1 MCLAGVLSVARS
13 VTNPL
18 AQAMAD
24 CDVTSLADR
33 IRSTLSMDKLQAVS
47 AALQLTVP
55 PPSTTTTT
63 TRQAALATA
72 IATALLVGRRD
83 AADLAV

>member
-1 MCLAGVLSVARS
+1 MAGVLSVARS

-18 AQAMAD
+18 AQAKAD

-55 PPSTTTTT
+55 PPASTTTT

-72 IATALLVGRRD
+72 IATALLAGKRD

>member
-1 MCLAGVLSVARS
+1 MAGVLSVARS

-18 AQAMAD
+18 AQAKAD

-55 PPSTTTTT
+55 PPASTTT

-72 IATALLVGRRD
+72 IATALLAGKRD